1 MYHLL
6 GGCRHLF
13 WDIYKIGNQVRAAE
27 RGGPPRAPLS
37 APTHRPGGA
46 LTAAARPAAQVD
58 PSFLD
63 KQAVEKSSYI
73 LFGASIAGSL
83 YIALA

>member
-13 WDIYKIGNQVRAAE
+13 WDMYKVGNQVRAAE
-27 RGGPPRAPLS
+27 RGGPPRAPLPPPPRRR
-37 APTHRPGGA
+37 ADGRGC
-46 LTAAARPAAQVD
+46 AAQVD

-63 KQAVEKSSYI
+63 KQAVEKSSYM

>member
-1 MYHLL
+1 MPRRE
-6 GGCRHLF
+6 GARP
-13 WDIYKIGNQVRAAE
+13 A
-27 RGGPPRAPLS
+27 PPLRP
-37 APTHRPGGA
+37 RPGGA
-46 LTAAARPAAQVD
+46 LTAAAPAAQVD

-63 KQAVEKSSYI
+63 KQAVEKSSYM